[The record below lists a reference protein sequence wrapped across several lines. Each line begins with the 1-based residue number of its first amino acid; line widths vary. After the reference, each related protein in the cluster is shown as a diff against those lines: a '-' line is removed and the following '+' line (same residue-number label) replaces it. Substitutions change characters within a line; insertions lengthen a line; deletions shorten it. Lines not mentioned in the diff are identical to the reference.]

1 LTIIFEIDR
10 DFSPKRFTSR
20 DKETGAM
27 AKMTI
32 HDFRARPFNSV
43 MQAATQATLTH
54 GVFISLFSLGVQ
66 SPPELADSPLLG
78 IPFAVKDN
86 IDVLGLPTTG
96 GTELLR
102 SSFPSVT
109 ATVVSRITGAGAVVV
124 GKTNLHE
131 LAFGITSNN
140 GSFGPVRNPHDT
152 ERSAGGSS
160 GGSAVAVALGIVP
173 FALGTDTGGSMQIP
187 AAHCGIV
194 GMRPSTGRY
203 PADGVLRLSPTRDT
217 IGVMA
222 STVSDVA
229 FIDGIITGEGE
240 LPATDLATV
249 RLGVPASGFLPG
261 VDARIRNRFD
271 ALRHSLEEAGV
282 TMVEFDSDPIHA
294 LAARCGG
301 PITFYESEREIV
313 AYLSSLP
320 RPYSRSTFTN
330 IRDASLSPDVRKIL
344 DHIIEMPV
352 TEAQYDLALQQRADL
367 QALFS
372 DLLAHKNLNALFY
385 PTVPILAP
393 PLGDDDT
400 TLLNG
405 DPVPVFE
412 TSIRHTGPG
421 SIAGLPAISIP
432 GGRIAGLPFGV
443 TLESEPGSDRR
454 LLSLASEIFSL
465 LSKLH

>member
-1 LTIIFEIDR
+1 
-10 DFSPKRFTSR
+10 
-20 DKETGAM
+20 
-27 AKMTI
+27 MTI
-32 HDFRARPFNSV
+32 DDFRAIPFNSV
-43 MQAATQATLTH
+43 MQAANQATLTH
-54 GVFISLFSLGVQ
+54 GVFISLSSLGVQ

-102 SSFPSVT
+102 SSFPSET

-140 GSFGPVRNPHDT
+140 GSFGPVRNPHDP

-240 LPATDLATV
+240 LPATDLGTV
-249 RLGVPASGFLPG
+249 RLGIPASGFFPG

-271 ALRHSLEEAGV
+271 ALRLQDHGASFAQGLTSNPSDTLRSLQMKA
-282 TMVEFDSDPIHA
+282 SYY
-294 LAARCGG
+294 
-301 PITFYESEREIV
+301 YE
-313 AYLSSLP
+313 
-320 RPYSRSTFTN
+320 
-330 IRDASLSPDVRKIL
+330 
-344 DHIIEMPV
+344 
-352 TEAQYDLALQQRADL
+352 
-367 QALFS
+367 
-372 DLLAHKNLNALFY
+372 HKY
-385 PTVPILAP
+385 
-393 PLGDDDT
+393 
-400 TLLNG
+400 
-405 DPVPVFE
+405 
-412 TSIRHTGPG
+412 
-421 SIAGLPAISIP
+421 
-432 GGRIAGLPFGV
+432 GV
-443 TLESEPGSDRR
+443 TLSHFSMRGSPDPTLYPGAAVTGRANGRPDTTGRVFELDYLPVKNVR
-454 LLSLASEIFSL
+454 LMMQYTAYTKFNGSGGGGYDGVTARSPRDNNTLFFNVWAAY
-465 LSKLH
+465 

>member
-1 LTIIFEIDR
+1 
-10 DFSPKRFTSR
+10 
-20 DKETGAM
+20 
-27 AKMTI
+27 MTI
-32 HDFRARPFNSV
+32 DDFRAIPFNSV
-43 MQAATQATLTH
+43 MQAALQATLTH
-54 GVFISLFSLGVQ
+54 GVFISLSSLGVQ
-66 SPPELADSPLLG
+66 APPELADSPLLG

-102 SSFPSVT
+102 SSFPKGT

-140 GSFGPVRNPHDT
+140 GSFGPVRNPHDS

-229 FIDGIITGEGE
+229 FIDGIITGEGQ
-240 LPATDLATV
+240 LSATDLATV
-249 RLGVPASGFLPG
+249 RLGVPASGFFIG
-261 VDARIRNRFD
+261 VDARIRDRFD

-282 TMVEFDSDPIHA
+282 TTVEFDSDPIHA
-294 LAARCGG
+294 LATRCGA

-320 RPYSRSTFTN
+320 LPYARSTLTDV
-330 IRDASLSPDVRKIL
+330 RDASLSPDVQKIL
-344 DHIIEMPV
+344 VHMLEMPV

-372 DLLAHKNLNALFY
+372 DLLAHNNLNALFF

-393 PLGDDDT
+393 PLGDDYT

-432 GGRIAGLPFGV
+432 GGRIVGLPFGV

-465 LSKLH
+465 LSKSL

>member
-1 LTIIFEIDR
+1 
-10 DFSPKRFTSR
+10 
-20 DKETGAM
+20 
-27 AKMTI
+27 MTI
-32 HDFRARPFNSV
+32 DDFRAIPFNAV
-43 MQAATQATLTH
+43 MQAADQATLTH
-54 GVFISLFSLGVQ
+54 GVFISLVSLGMQ
-66 SPPELADSPLLG
+66 SPPQAADSPLFG

-102 SSFPSVT
+102 CSFPTET

-140 GSFGPVRNPHDT
+140 GSFGPVRNPHDP

-160 GGSAVAVALGIVP
+160 GGSAAAVALGIVP

-187 AAHCGIV
+187 AAHCGTV

-229 FIDGIITGEGE
+229 FIDGIITGEAE
-240 LPATDLATV
+240 LAATDLATV
-249 RLGVPASGFLPG
+249 RLGVPASGFFTG
-261 VDARIRNRFD
+261 VDVRIRDRFD
-271 ALRHSLEEAGV
+271 SLRHSLEDAGV
-282 TMVEFDSDPIHA
+282 TLVEFDSGPIHA
-294 LAARCGG
+294 LAARCGA

-313 AYLSSLP
+313 AYLASLP
-320 RPYSRSTFTN
+320 APYARSTLEDV
-330 IRDASLSPDVRKIL
+330 RDASLSPDVRKIL
-344 DHIIEMPV
+344 DYILKMPV
-352 TEAQYDLALQQRADL
+352 TEAQYDVALQQRADL

-372 DLLAHKNLNALFY
+372 DLLARNKLDALFY
-385 PTVPILAP
+385 PTVPLLAP
-393 PLGDDDT
+393 PLGDDET

-405 DPVPVFE
+405 HPVPVFE
-412 TSIRHTGPG
+412 TSIRHTAPG

-432 GGRIAGLPFGV
+432 GGRIAGLPFGI

-454 LLSLASEIFSL
+454 LLSLVSEIFSF
-465 LSKLH
+465 LSKLL